1 MKPTSLFSRHLN
13 FTKKIRTIPAVFYIS
28 IFSSKK
34 KKKNVIYKSCN
45 NQSTLSVYYYVLNR
59 AALYSSNKLPLTGH
73 PWHTQKK
80 PFRECLVSLTFSS
93 LGSNK
98 DRHLETAQ
106 LQLVCPVGRGP
117 VPGKKGSASIPA
129 IASITFQSLPFV
141 QLEDWREI

>member
-1 MKPTSLFSRHLN
+1 MKPSSLFSRHLN
-13 FTKKIRTIPAVFYIS
+13 FTKKIWTIPAVFLYIHLS
-28 IFSSKK
+28 HL
-34 KKKNVIYKSCN
+34 KKNVIYKSCN

-73 PWHTQKK
+73 PWHTHKK

-93 LGSNK
+93 SGSNK

-117 VPGKKGSASIPA
+117 VPGKKGSSSIPA

-141 QLEDWREI
+141 EVEDWREI